1 MTSAEL
7 RAKWAHREEEWRTPG
22 VSVNGEAVAREILAD
37 VQKLEQTADDETLN
51 LTDAAREAHVHPD
64 SIGRAI
70 RARLHSQCRPRAR
83 TARPSRRLGCIADPS
98 TERAVGG
105 RRSRRRRAGA
115 RGHIVGRDHSRQTV
129 PDTKPRSP
137 EKDDGQTT

>member
-83 TARPSRRLGCIADPS
+83 TARPSRRLGCI
-98 TERAVGG
+98 
-105 RRSRRRRAGA
+105 RSRRRRPGA